1 MFAYKFPP
9 PTADE
14 SRIARESSQ
23 TLARIVREDKPLT
36 VRVMDVEPEASL
48 ALPASAVNLLKDILE
63 AMAAGQRVTL
73 IPEHAEL
80 TTMQAADIL
89 NVSRPYLIKLL
100 EKGEIPFRKVGRHRR
115 ILMEDLMA
123 YKDKSDRQSRAAM
136 DELVALSEEL
146 GLYDE

>member
-1 MFAYKFPP
+1 MCKVQENRRCLLTSFPP

-14 SRIARESSQ
+14 SMIARESSQ

-115 ILMEDLMA
+115 IFDGRLD
-123 YKDKSDRQSRAAM
+123 
-136 DELVALSEEL
+136 
-146 GLYDE
+146 GL